1 MNKELPMKHGKHGS
15 HKAYP
20 GGKKPKYYL
29 DDTSPKGG
37 SSNPA
42 GGPKRKTLVKLK

>member
-1 MNKELPMKHGKHGS
+1 MKHSKHGKS
-15 HKAYP
+15 KAYP
-20 GGKKPKYYL
+20 SGKNPHGYL